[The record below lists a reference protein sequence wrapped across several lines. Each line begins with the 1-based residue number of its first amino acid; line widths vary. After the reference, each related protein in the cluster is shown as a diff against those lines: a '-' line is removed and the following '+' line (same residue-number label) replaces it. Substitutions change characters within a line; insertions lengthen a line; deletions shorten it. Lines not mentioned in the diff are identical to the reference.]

1 MTTQRILKVLAI
13 IAIVFGALT
22 VFSGGHALFGDA
34 QARASV
40 GNAVGF
46 VLWFNFCA
54 GFAYVLT
61 GVGLWQD
68 RRWAAGAASLLAL
81 ATALVTAAFGWHVMG
96 GGAYEMRTVGALVLR
111 LVFWVGVAALAL
123 HASKLAKM
131 PHLT

>member
-1 MTTQRILKVLAI
+1 MNSQRILKVLAV
-13 IAIVFGALT
+13 IAIVFGVLT
-22 VFSGGHALFGDA
+22 VFSGGRALFGDA

-54 GFAYVLT
+54 GFAYVLA

-81 ATALVTAAFGWHVMG
+81 ATALVAAAFGWHVMG
-96 GGAYEMRTVGALVLR
+96 GGAYEVRTVGALMLR
-111 LVFWVGVAALAL
+111 LVFWVGVAVLASR
-123 HASKLAKM
+123 ASKLAKVSQS
-131 PHLT
+131 T